1 MKILLYC
8 KNTEGNEQAVQIAVD
23 QAKAF
28 DASIHLVRGI
38 SEKKGVPRE
47 IIQDAIA
54 KAEKKM
60 QQYIDTKIAP
70 AGIVSS
76 MEVVATPASLGEMI
90 VKTAEKNGV
99 GTIVM
104 SIQKRSK
111 VGKMVFGSNSQY
123 IILEA
128 PCKVITVK

>member
-1 MKILLYC
+1 MS
-8 KNTEGNEQAVQIAVD
+8 GIA
-23 QAKAF
+23 
-28 DASIHLVRGI
+28 
-38 SEKKGVPRE
+38 EKKGVPRE
-47 IIQDAIA
+47 IIQDATA

-60 QQYIDTKIAP
+60 QQYIDTVINP
-70 AGIVSS
+70 SGISSS
-76 MEVVATPASLGEMI
+76 MEVVSSPASLGEMI
-90 VKTAEKNGV
+90 VKSAEKKGV
-99 GTIVM
+99 DTIVM